1 MSRIGAIPIGSL
13 GFRIEKPDPTVRQWL
28 KTERRTLIWAGEFGD
43 EPAVFKLYRKREPWH
58 TLRCALTRYRVERE
72 YRTMRH
78 LGSHGVPC
86 PEPLGWA
93 SGHCPAHGYFELLV
107 MRHVP
112 DAVDLQT
119 LMKNGYRP
127 DVTALFTLARSMH
140 EAGVCSQVLC
150 SRNVL
155 VEDSERTPR
164 FTLIDF
170 PRARIFPRSVVG
182 SRVAKYDL
190 AMLIEDLTG
199 QGVEPSLSQITSYGM
214 TRKEAR
220 ALVAAAAQ
228 RRGGK
233 IARRLADAECR
244 MHHMLARLS
253 INNHEGGTRH
263 DN

>member
-13 GFRIEKPDPTVRQWL
+13 GFRIENPDPAVQQWL
-28 KTERRTLIWAGEFGD
+28 KKERRTLIWAGQFGD

-58 TLRCALTRYRVERE
+58 TFRCALTRYRVERE

-78 LGSHGVPC
+78 LSSHDVPC

-107 MRHVP
+107 MRRVP
-112 DAVDLQT
+112 KAVDLQT
-119 LMKNGYRP
+119 LIENGYRP
-127 DVTALFTLARSMH
+127 DVTAVFSLARSMH
-140 EAGVCSQVLC
+140 EAGVCSQVLV

-155 VEDSERTPR
+155 VVDSERTPH

-182 SRVAKYDL
+182 TRVAEFDL
-190 AMLIEDLTG
+190 IMLIQDLSGLGT
-199 QGVEPSLSQITSYGM
+199 EPSTSQMTGYGM

-220 ALVAAAAQ
+220 ALTAAAAQ
-228 RRGGK
+228 RRTGK
-233 IARRLADAECR
+233 YARRLADAECR
-244 MHHMLARLS
+244 IHHMLARLN
-253 INNHEGGTRH
+253 INNRKGATGY